1 MPTAITAAA
10 IRADLPVAQLP
21 QTIVWHAQA
30 TSTMDLARAALVTA
44 SDTDLPLLVGADGQ
58 TAGRGRRGRV
68 WTAPPSSALLMSLA
82 LRPHWLAPAEAGVLV
97 WLMGV
102 ALCEAISSTT
112 GLEPRLKWPNDI
124 LIGGHKVAGVL
135 LEASSTSNQLEHV
148 IIGCGINV
156 SASPPADLVRYPATH
171 LDAHAATPTERLT
184 LLRAVLVRLDT
195 WYSRLATDFAATRP
209 ALFAAWHA
217 LLDTIGTPIHVETA
231 QGTLHG
237 IAEAVEPDGTLRLR
251 AADGQLHLITSGDVF
266 G

>member
-10 IRADLPVAQLP
+10 IRADLTFAQLP
-21 QTIVWHAQA
+21 RTIVWHAQA
-30 TSTMDLARAALVTA
+30 TSTMDLARAALATA
-44 SDTDLPLLVGADGQ
+44 HDAELPLLVGADEQ

-68 WTAPPSSALLMSLA
+68 WAAPPSSALLMSLA
-82 LRPHWLAPAEAGVLV
+82 LRPHWLAPAEAGVL
-97 WLMGV
+97 GV

-112 GLEPRLKWPNDI
+112 GLEPRLKWPNDV

-135 LEASSTSNQLEHV
+135 LEASSTSSQLEHI

-171 LDAHAATPTERLT
+171 LDAHTAKPTERLT
-184 LLRAVLVRLDT
+184 LLRAVLLRLDT
-195 WYSRLATDFAATRP
+195 WYTALATDFATTRP